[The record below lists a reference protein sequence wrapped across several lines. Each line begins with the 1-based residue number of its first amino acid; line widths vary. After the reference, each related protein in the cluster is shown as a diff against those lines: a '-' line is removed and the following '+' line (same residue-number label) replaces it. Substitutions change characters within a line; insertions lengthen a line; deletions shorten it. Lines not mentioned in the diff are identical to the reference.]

1 MAGNILGE
9 VSMSKLKG
17 NRTASK
23 RLSSASDFETSSFGI
38 SEEDHPA
45 FQAAMLAAAE
55 VGVAELPGVVK
66 LLKDRFRSHNP
77 LAIIAAFTAYGLIT
91 FVTSKGV
98 EDRKPLQD
106 ILPHHAELLQAL
118 LLTIPFDEWG
128 SDPLTPDVMEAVFEA
143 VPKIG
148 HAFLFQRI
156 LEGRKVT
163 DEQQMAVLS
172 LQERIRMHTNGIRNW
187 GYMGDVQQITLD
199 LYSPLDAQFSA
210 HHGFTC
216 TELISSMATVL
227 ADVERR
233 HNDHMDVL
241 VKVCRGKK
249 PQDIFDLYYKHVPD
263 LVGSSTD
270 LAAAFPEID
279 REGAVALVM
288 GHFDLRHQDSAT
300 FTADEVSELTGK
312 SADICGLMMRAIALP
327 PGALVSAKE
336 EFLYLGNPVWHAPV
350 IDLGDEFFVAMPQAF
365 FSHIH
370 RIMEKLATDAGLK
383 EALEKARNV
392 YLEGKLA
399 SSLITAFP
407 SAIVT
412 PEAKWKIGSEQF
424 ETDALV
430 VIDRTVLIA
439 EAKAN
444 RLTPEG
450 LRGAPDRVKR
460 HVRDMILDPSIQSER
475 LRDLIEK
482 AKSGDATSLATVN
495 RLGIDPGIVDQVIR
509 ISVTLDDFSVLSSS
523 VGELKDVG
531 WVPKDHQLAP
541 TILLADLLCVIDILD
556 NPLLLLHYLSERMH
570 FQDSYQLMGD
580 ELDFLGL
587 YLVSGFN
594 MGHPDKEN
602 VFSPSGMSAPIDK
615 YYNSRDA
622 NIHIPKPRASLSPHF
637 RQIVARLCER
647 QPKGWTTAGL
657 HLLSS
662 ASPVEQREI
671 ERHLVKLRKTVR
683 RTFKDT
689 RHINT
694 MFIAPPLAR
703 KARVGF
709 YLFPEELRS
718 RHGEIMEILADGE
731 LGEEA
736 VETIT
741 LFGRSTENW
750 GVPYEAVLIAS
761 RKDSASK
768 GE

>member
-1 MAGNILGE
+1 MGKA
-9 VSMSKLKG
+9 KG
-17 NRTASK
+17 NRTTSK
-23 RLSSASDFETSSFGI
+23 RLSAAPDFEVSSFGI
-38 SEEDHPA
+38 SEEDHPE
-45 FQAAMLAAAE
+45 FKAAMTAAAE
-55 VGVAELPGVVK
+55 AGVAELPEIIK
-66 LLKDRFRSHNP
+66 LLKDRFRSYNP
-77 LAIIAAFTAYGLIT
+77 LAILAAFTAYGLTT

-98 EDRKPLQD
+98 EDGKPLED

-118 LLTIPFDEWG
+118 LLTIPLDEWG
-128 SDPLTPDVMEAVFEA
+128 LDPLTPDVMETVFET
-143 VPKIG
+143 VPKMG
-148 HAFLFQRI
+148 HAFFFQRI
-156 LEGRKVT
+156 LDGRKVT
-163 DEQQMAVLS
+163 DEQQRAVLS

-187 GYMGDVQQITLD
+187 GYMGDVLQITLD
-199 LYSPLDAQFSA
+199 LYAPLDAQFKT
-210 HHGFTC
+210 HHGFSC
-216 TELISSMATVL
+216 TELISSMAAVL
-227 ADVERR
+227 AEVERR
-233 HNDHMDVL
+233 HNEHTNVL
-241 VKVCRGKK
+241 VKVFRGKK

-263 LVGSSTD
+263 LVGSSKD
-270 LAAAFPEID
+270 LAAAFPKID
-279 REGAVALVM
+279 REGALALVM

-300 FTADEVSELTGK
+300 FTAQEISDLNGK
-312 SADICGLMMRAIALP
+312 PTDVCESMMRAIALP
-327 PGALVSAKE
+327 PGALVGAKE

-392 YLEGKLA
+392 YLESKLA
-399 SSLITAFP
+399 SSLKTALP
-407 SAIVT
+407 SATVT
-412 PEAKWKIGSEQF
+412 PEAKWKIGAEQF

-430 VIDRTVLIA
+430 VLDRTVLIA

-460 HVRDMILDPSIQSER
+460 HVRDMILDPSVQSER
-475 LRDLIEK
+475 LSGLISK
-482 AKSGDATSLATVN
+482 AKSGDATSLATVQK
-495 RLGIDPGIVDQVIR
+495 LGIDPDNIDQVIR

-523 VGELKDVG
+523 VAELKEVG

-541 TILLADLLCVIDILD
+541 TILLSDLLCVIDILD

-594 MGHPDKEN
+594 IGKPDKEN
-602 VFSPSGMSAPIDK
+602 VFAPAGMSAPIDK

-622 NIHIPKPRASLSPHF
+622 KIHIPKPRASLSPHF

-662 ASPVEQREI
+662 ASPSEQREI

-683 RTFKDT
+683 RTFKDPK
-689 RHINT
+689 HINT

-718 RHGEIMEILADGE
+718 RHREIMEILADGE
-731 LGEEA
+731 LGQEG
-736 VETIT
+736 VETVT

-761 RKDSASK
+761 RSASK
-768 GE
+768 S